1 MSRYK
6 HNETLPYT
14 DDYIDTEGDIR
25 HRDDNPEGFAAEGL
39 GPRGDFFRDEA
50 VPVEDTYYEEIAE
63 SDEIRGVAVDLGFRA
78 TNLLLA
84 TDSLAYASML
94 QGLLKSGDRKK
105 IHEYGGEQ
113 LIHTKIKAASRRG
126 RQALRAASGL
136 DAMLANP
143 RMVPDEDGF
152 PYTAEQAKDD
162 EVQIV
167 HGFRT
172 KYTADAYRTMPPDTS
187 IADKIAKKR
196 EVDAARHDLRQ
207 NLARQLRT
215 TKAQSQ

>member
-1 MSRYK
+1 MTRNK
-6 HNETLPYT
+6 HKESLPNQ
-14 DDYIDTEGDIR
+14 DYLDVEGDIR
-25 HRDDNPEGFAAEGL
+25 HADDNPEGFAASGNS
-39 GPRGDFFRDEA
+39 PRGNFFRDDAE
-50 VPVEDTYYEEIAE
+50 PTDDLYYDEIAE
-63 SDEIRGVAVDLGFRA
+63 AQEIRGVSVDLGFRA

-94 QGLLKSGDRKK
+94 QGLLKAGNRRK
-105 IHEYGGEQ
+105 IMEYGGER

-143 RMVPDEDGF
+143 RMVPDEDGS
-152 PYTAEQAKDD
+152 PYTVEDAEND

-167 HGFRT
+167 YGFRQA
-172 KYTADAYRTMPPDTS
+172 YTADAYRNMPS
-187 IADKIAKKR
+187 GASVADKIAKKR
-196 EVDAARHDLRQ
+196 EVDTARHELRH
-207 NLARQLRT
+207 NLARQLRD